1 MDIGLQNR
9 WVLNHSILKQETYV
23 HDIANPG
30 TIFGYASKDLNA
42 EEILINSHEN
52 DFENKIIASI
62 MLKKSGLLI
71 KIE

>member
-1 MDIGLQNR
+1 
-9 WVLNHSILKQETYV
+9 V
-23 HDIANPG
+23 
-30 TIFGYASKDLNA
+30 SKDLNA